1 MAPMVVMGTYISST
15 RDVTL
20 RAPIAQSNAQRRKE
34 NASMATELMPP
45 GLQIAFLASMLQSPK
60 SKVPGAIAERAE
72 NAVTHANDQNAP
84 I

>member
-1 MAPMVVMGTYISST
+1 MVVTGTYISST

-20 RAPIAQSNAQRRKE
+20 RAPIVQNSAQRRKE
-34 NASMATELMPP
+34 NASMTTGLRPP
-45 GLQIAFLASMLQSPK
+45 ERQIAFLASILQSPK
-60 SKVPGAIAERAE
+60 SKVPGASAERAE